1 MAEICPVHGTI
12 LYLSEQIDSGNIKEP
27 RIRRISEHILK
38 LLEEISNGHAGSDHL
53 FAIDAL
59 VEEYFENSGKNG
71 ATSPIAS
78 ESDLPS
84 SRGFGVSGVQLGEY
98 LKSVLLKER
107 EIFQSHLET
116 GNCASMDCIRLAP
129 SPCQMA
135 CPAGIDVPTY
145 LSLIADGRDDEAIEV
160 IRRDNPLPWVCGLVC
175 TRPCEMMCVRGR
187 IDTPVSIKFLKAFA
201 AERAMSHGKYVNP
214 PCKPLNGKKVCVVG
228 AGPAGLSASYY
239 LALMGYQVRVLEALP
254 VPGGML
260 MVGIPRY
267 RLPREVIDREVAMI
281 ESLGVE
287 FCFNT
292 RFGKDITL
300 DSLKKEG
307 FEAFF
312 IAIGAHKAY
321 TLGLEGEERYFGR
334 GVYDAVSFL
343 RRVALGDRKVPGRKV
358 VVIGGGNV
366 AIDAARTS
374 LRLGAESVTIAYRR
388 TRSEMPADIE
398 EVEHAEEEGV
408 EFSFL
413 TIPTEICGDEPLENG
428 EGKLQDKVSS
438 VGEYGANGTRSGNSG
453 ANENLA
459 GKVTGLACVRGELV
473 KKEGSDRM
481 YPVPVEGSDYIM
493 DVDAVISAIGQYV
506 DVDEIKDFS
515 GVKWTRR
522 GTIEV
527 RHACMET
534 GEPGVFAAG
543 DAVTGPATVI
553 EAIGGGKRAAEAI
566 DRYFNNMPQPRIPSV
581 PTRYRR
587 EIPIEMPASTRMV
600 LKRPEMPMLNI
611 DRRRVTFQQA
621 ELGYTENMVREEARR
636 CLRCDICRRCGKCVD
651 VCRDKMG
658 IGALHFGYMDFDHP
672 GESDFRKTAETCI
685 TCGACAANCPNG
697 AIVIEER
704 NDERLLKLCGTI
716 LNRQK
721 LLYCDNCNA
730 VLGPAK
736 YLDYVESKTAGVA
749 GKVGQGRRLCSSCAR
764 EQTAGFNVDSPGNGK
779 GKKLP
784 ASFV

>member
-1 MAEICPVHGTI
+1 MADMCPVHATI
-12 LYLSEQIDSGNIKEP
+12 LYLSEKIQSGNLKEP
-27 RIRRISEHILK
+27 RIRRISEQILK
-38 LLEEISNGHAGSDHL
+38 LLEEISNGHAGKDHL
-53 FAIDAL
+53 TAIDGL
-59 VEEYFENSGKNG
+59 VEEFFQKKNNG
-71 ATSPIAS
+71 VGTVDSAPDAGDDSKG
-78 ESDLPS
+78 
-84 SRGFGVSGVQLGEY
+84 RGVGTY
-98 LKSVLLKER
+98 LKSVLKKER
-107 EIFQSHLET
+107 EVFVSHLET
-116 GNCASMDCIRLAP
+116 GNCAAMDCIRLAP

-145 LSLIADGRDDEAIEV
+145 LSLIGEGRDDEAIEV

-201 AERAMSHGKYVNP
+201 AERAMSHGRYVNP
-214 PCKPLNGKKVCVVG
+214 PQKPLNGKKVCVVG
-228 AGPAGLSASYY
+228 AGPAGLSAAYY
-239 LALMGYQVRVLEALP
+239 LALKGYGVRVLEGLP

-281 ESLGVE
+281 EALGVE
-287 FCFNT
+287 FCYNT
-292 RFGKDITL
+292 RFGRDVTL
-300 DSLKKEG
+300 EALKSEG

-321 TLGLEGEERYFGR
+321 TLGLDGEDLYAGK
-334 GVYDAVSFL
+334 GVVDAVAFL
-343 RRVALGDRKVPGRKV
+343 RRVALGDRKVPGRRV

-408 EFSFL
+408 NFSFL
-413 TIPTEICGDEPLENG
+413 TIPTEIAG
-428 EGKLQDKVSS
+428 
-438 VGEYGANGTRSGNSG
+438 NGTR
-453 ANENLA
+453 
-459 GKVTGLACVRGELV
+459 VTGLTCVRGELI

-481 YPVPVEGSDYIM
+481 YPAPVEGSEYVM
-493 DVDAVISAIGQYV
+493 DTDVVISAIGQFV
-506 DVDEIKDFS
+506 DIEGMDAFT
-515 GVKWTRR
+515 GMKWTRR

-527 RHACMET
+527 KHACMET
-534 GEPGVFAAG
+534 AEPGVFAAG
-543 DAVTGPATVI
+543 DVVTGPATVI

-566 DRYFNNMPQPRIPSV
+566 DRYFNNIPQPRMPGV

-587 EIPIEMPASTRMV
+587 ETPIEMPAGTRMV

-636 CLRCDICRRCGKCVD
+636 CLRCDICRRCGKCVEI
-651 VCRDKMG
+651 CRDKMG
-658 IGALHFGYMDFDHP
+658 IDALQFGYMDFDHP
-672 GESDFRKTAETCI
+672 GETDFRKTAETCI
-685 TCGACAANCPNG
+685 ACGACAANCPND
-697 AIVIEER
+697 AIVMEEK
-704 NDERLLKLCGTI
+704 NGERLLKLCGTI

-721 LLYCDNCNA
+721 LIHCDGCGA
-730 VLGPAK
+730 VLGPDR
-736 YLDYVESKTAGVA
+736 YLDYVERKTKGVA
-749 GKVGQGRRLCSSCAR
+749 SKVGQGARLCAACAR
-764 EQTAGFNVDSPGNGK
+764 KQNAGLNVEPFSRNNN
-779 GKKLP
+779 
-784 ASFV
+784 